1 MEAQAPAPATPEVA
15 PAPAVVQAPAP
26 APAPSAPQ
34 MESGGAMDSIMKQKM
49 NVKDIVISILLIGMS
64 IYGIVYYRKA
74 IKSLDETP
82 TLEEFDN
89 MAGDIEEVK
98 HNVKKALGKRYQS
111 I

>member
-1 MEAQAPAPATPEVA
+1 MEATIATPATPEVVSA
-15 PAPAVVQAPAP
+15 PVATPTPAPTPAP
-26 APAPSAPQ
+26 APQ
-34 MESGGAMDSIMKQKM
+34 MESGGMFDSISSSKM
-49 NVKDIVISILLIGMS
+49 NIKDIVISILLIGVS

-74 IKSLDETP
+74 IKSLDENP

>member
-1 MEAQAPAPATPEVA
+1 MEAPAPVTPEVA
-15 PAPAVVQAPAP
+15 SAPAP
-26 APAPSAPQ
+26 APAPVAVAPAPQ
-34 MESGGAMDSIMKQKM
+34 MESGGATDSIMKQKM
-49 NVKDIVISILLIGMS
+49 NVKDMVLSGILIVMA

-89 MAGDIEEVK
+89 MAGDVEEVK
-98 HNVKKALGKRYQS
+98 LNVKKALGKKYQT

>member
-1 MEAQAPAPATPEVA
+1 MEAPAPATPEVA
-15 PAPAVVQAPAP
+15 PAPAPVATPAP
-26 APAPSAPQ
+26 APAPAPQ
-34 MESGGAMDSIMKQKM
+34 MESGGAMENIAKHKM
-49 NVKDIVISILLIGMS
+49 NTKDIVISLLLVAVS

-98 HNVKKALGKRYQS
+98 INVKKALGKRYET

>member
-1 MEAQAPAPATPEVA
+1 MEAPAPATPEVA
-15 PAPAVVQAPAP
+15 SAPAP
-26 APAPSAPQ
+26 APAPAPVAVAPAPQ
-34 MESGGAMDSIMKQKM
+34 MESGGATDSIMKQKM
-49 NVKDIVISILLIGMS
+49 NVKDMVLSGILIVMA

-89 MAGDIEEVK
+89 MAGDVEEVK
-98 HNVKKALGKRYQS
+98 HNVKKALGKKYQT

>member
-1 MEAQAPAPATPEVA
+1 MEAPAPATPEVA
-15 PAPAVVQAPAP
+15 PAPAPVATPAP
-26 APAPSAPQ
+26 APAPQ
-34 MESGGAMDSIMKQKM
+34 MESGGATDSIMKPKM
-49 NVKDIVISILLIGMS
+49 NVKDMVLSGILIVMA

-89 MAGDIEEVK
+89 MAGDVEEVK
-98 HNVKKALGKRYQS
+98 HNVKKALGKKYQT

>member
-1 MEAQAPAPATPEVA
+1 MEAPAPATPEVA
-15 PAPAVVQAPAP
+15 SAPAP
-26 APAPSAPQ
+26 APAPVAVAPAPAPQ
-34 MESGGAMDSIMKQKM
+34 MESGGATDSIMKQKM
-49 NVKDIVISILLIGMS
+49 NVKDMVLSGILIVMA

-89 MAGDIEEVK
+89 MAGDVEEVK
-98 HNVKKALGKRYQS
+98 HNVKKALGKKYQT

>member
-1 MEAQAPAPATPEVA
+1 MEAPAIATPEVA
-15 PAPAVVQAPAP
+15 PAPAPTPAP
-26 APAPSAPQ
+26 APQ
-34 MESGGAMDSIMKQKM
+34 MESGGAMESIAKQKM
-49 NVKDIVISILLIGMS
+49 NVKDIVISILLVGMS

-89 MAGDIEEVK
+89 MAGDVEEVK
-98 HNVKKALGKRYQS
+98 LNVKKALGKRYET

>member
-1 MEAQAPAPATPEVA
+1 MEAPAPATPEVA
-15 PAPAVVQAPAP
+15 PAPAPAP
-26 APAPSAPQ
+26 APVAPAPQ
-34 MESGGAMDSIMKQKM
+34 MESGGATDSVMKQKM
-49 NVKDIVISILLIGMS
+49 NVKDMVLSGILIVMA

-89 MAGDIEEVK
+89 MAGDVEEVK
-98 HNVKKALGKRYQS
+98 LNVKKALGKKYQT

>member
-1 MEAQAPAPATPEVA
+1 MEAPAPATPEVA
-15 PAPAVVQAPAP
+15 SAPAPVAVAPAP
-26 APAPSAPQ
+26 APAPAPQ
-34 MESGGAMDSIMKQKM
+34 MESGGATDSIMKQKM
-49 NVKDIVISILLIGMS
+49 NVKDMVLSGILIVMA

-89 MAGDIEEVK
+89 MAGDVEEVK
-98 HNVKKALGKRYQS
+98 HNVKKALGKKYQT